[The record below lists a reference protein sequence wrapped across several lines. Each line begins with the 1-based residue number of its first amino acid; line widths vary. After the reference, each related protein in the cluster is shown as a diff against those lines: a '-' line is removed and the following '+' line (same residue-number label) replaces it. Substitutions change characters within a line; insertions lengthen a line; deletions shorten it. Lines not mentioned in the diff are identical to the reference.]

1 MSSEASMSI
10 KQWVR
15 RWKMWIAPAPVLPGV
30 WPRKEGGF
38 LVRARVRDPR
48 TGKLREVQRVM
59 TGMDAPAAY
68 GWLQAE
74 VNRIRSGGA
83 GMPKP
88 KIRWSAFAVSLLERK
103 VELGE
108 IRSAAGREKWGY
120 VLEHHLIPAFGDYFV
135 DQIRYADVEAWRTKV
150 AARVRAGKLSPS
162 TVNDCLGVMRVVMK
176 AAVLEHE
183 LTVDP
188 MLGIKNLDTSEHAT
202 YTEEEPNALTVDQVR
217 KFLEAMRTY
226 CPEHYAMTVLGFAT
240 GLRPSSLRTLRR
252 SGLTPDVL
260 WDDGVILV
268 RRSHTRKQEVM
279 NRTKTGKQRP
289 RIELPAEVMEIL
301 RWHVQRLPEGPMQE
315 SELLFPSRKGGFRSR
330 SVLDKPF
337 DLVSS
342 KTGLKINFTPRGMRR
357 TFKDL
362 ARDAEVKDIVER
374 AISGH
379 QTDAMHE
386 RYQTVRGDEVRRAV
400 AQVISLAGLGQG
412 GGGNGGGKAANDGSG
427 SAAVNE

>member
-1 MSSEASMSI
+1 MNE
-10 KQWVR
+10 KWQLK
-15 RWKMWIAPAPVLPGV
+15 WKHWIAPTPVLPGV
-30 WPRKEGGF
+30 WARKEGGW
-38 LVRARVRDPR
+38 LIRGRAIDPR
-48 TGKLREVQRVM
+48 TGSLREVRRAVM
-59 TGMDAPAAY
+59 DGSAAEAKVE
-68 GWLQAE
+68 LE
-74 VNRIRSGGA
+74 RELERIRA
-83 GMPKP
+83 GVPEHVP
-88 KIRWSAFAVSLLERK
+88 SRTRFAEFAASLLESK
-103 VELGE
+103 VLQGD
-108 IRSAAGREKWGY
+108 IKSKSGREKWAWSLTHQLVPALGPMFMDRI
-120 VLEHHLIPAFGDYFV
+120 EHVDVKAWKLDMAAKIKAGTMRPTTANTHLGIL
-135 DQIRYADVEAWRTKV
+135 
-150 AARVRAGKLSPS
+150 RVI
-162 TVNDCLGVMRVVMK
+162 TK
-176 AAVLEHE
+176 AAVAE
-183 LTVDP
+183 LGLARDP
-188 MLGIKNLDTSEHAT
+188 CAGITNFDTSEHPT
-202 YTEEEPNALTVDQVR
+202 YTEEEPNSLTPDETASFVELMR
-217 KFLEAMRTY
+217 ELE
-226 CPEHYAMTVLGFAT
+226 PEHYAMTVLGFAT

-301 RWHVQRLPEGPMQE
+301 RWHVQRLPEGPMQG

-342 KTGLKINFTPRGMRR
+342 KIGLKINFTPRGMRR

-412 GGGNGGGKAANDGSG
+412 GGGNGGGKAANDGSVP
-427 SAAVNE
+427 AAVNE